1 LVESMAGTTGMGSA
15 PIDMTLS
22 NNSRYLFVLAGGS
35 QGVVSFKVNKD
46 GTLTM
51 VDTDGGLPLGSQGI
65 AAK

>member
-1 LVESMAGTTGMGSA
+1 M
-15 PIDMTLS
+15 S

-35 QGVVSFKVNKD
+35 QSVVAFKVNKD

-51 VDTDGGLPLGSQGI
+51 VDTEGGLPLGSQGI